1 MLYAF
6 ALPGFQTFSYAAQV
20 TFVMGG
26 LWDKPPGRNARCW
39 VPHTSSTL

>member
-6 ALPGFQTFSYAAQV
+6 ALPGFQTFSYAAQL

-26 LWDKPPGRNARCW
+26 RG
-39 VPHTSSTL
+39 TSRLEGTRVAGSRIHHQPL